1 MHKIK
6 NLITKSGIAMK
17 KIISFLLVLLLTI
30 NLVACKKYADKDFQ
44 TKFISATQERWT
56 EIENSYENTNS
67 DKSFYYEKSKILGKE
82 IDALSPFKDKEFQD
96 ENLKKITLEYLS
108 LITEE
113 KKLSDL
119 GFNDKLK
126 AKDEEFQNLLWMKR
140 VEIYRTLHDK
150 YKFSLNKKQYNE
162 IIEEYNKYLKTNKE
176 RSTILTDEQKKEY
189 SNDVSFDSLI
199 ENEEKLLD
207 KKIILNGKVGAVHMD
222 ASDLYFLFNIN
233 GDYDK
238 SMFVFYKKD
247 ILSRNIKEGDN
258 ITCYIDYMGLTGA
271 NTTNDTVV
279 QIPNGWAR
287 FIGFK

>member
-1 MHKIK
+1 M
-6 NLITKSGIAMK
+6 
-17 KIISFLLVLLLTI
+17 
-30 NLVACKKYADKDFQ
+30 ACKKYADKDFQ

-56 EIENSYENTNS
+56 EIEKSYENTNS

-222 ASDLYFLFNIN
+222 ASDLYFLFNVN

-271 NTTNDTVV
+271 NTTNNTVV